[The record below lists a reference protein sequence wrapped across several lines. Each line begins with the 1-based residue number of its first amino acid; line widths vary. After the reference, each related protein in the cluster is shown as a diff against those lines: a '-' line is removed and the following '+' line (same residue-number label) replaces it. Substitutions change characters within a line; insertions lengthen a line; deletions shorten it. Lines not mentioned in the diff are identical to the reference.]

1 VSYLLNR
8 LFLYYQPFLSVNLL
22 EYAIN
27 AEAAGDLQGH
37 CGPRQHQRG
46 RQALAAIPIR
56 DQRCLTRTRNHVER
70 AAVRPGRETSVAE
83 RQRPFGGTVGAID
96 LKLFASTTIGNYLL
110 PALISSF
117 RVVNAS
123 AILDLRIGNT
133 SDVVAAV
140 SAFDTDVG
148 FIEGPCHAS
157 DVQIVPWLE
166 DELVIVASPAHEL
179 ARLAKKA
186 RLSADQLRRALW
198 LMREPGSGTR
208 ETVEQALLPH
218 LAQFS
223 SVMTIGSPEAI
234 KNAVAEGLGISCV
247 SRYVAQDYLAT
258 KRLCI
263 LATRLPR
270 LTRRLM
276 LIHHA
281 KKLLSAPL
289 SSFIVHCKKFA
300 DPSRHQDFEI

>member
-1 VSYLLNR
+1 MRLTLRQLEIFKAIAGHGSTSEAAKRLPLSQSATSAALLELETTLNVRLFDRVGKRLLLNDSGR
-8 LFLYYQPFLSVNLL
+8 SLMPAALSLL
-22 EYAIN
+22 DGAHTV
-27 AEAAGDLQGH
+27 EA
-37 CGPRQHQRG
+37 
-46 RQALAAIPIR
+46 
-56 DQRCLTRTRNHVER
+56 
-70 AAVRPGRETSVAE
+70 S
-83 RQRPFGGTVGAID
+83 FGGTVGAID

>member
-1 VSYLLNR
+1 MQLTLRQLEIFNAIASGGSTSEAAKRLPLSQSATSAALLELETTLNVR
-8 LFLYYQPFLSVNLL
+8 LFDRVGKRLVLNDSGRSLLPAALSLL
-22 EYAIN
+22 DGARTV
-27 AEAAGDLQGH
+27 EAAFTAG
-37 CGPRQHQRG
+37 
-46 RQALAAIPIR
+46 
-56 DQRCLTRTRNHVER
+56 
-70 AAVRPGRETSVAE
+70 
-83 RQRPFGGTVGAID
+83 VGIID

-110 PALISSF
+110 PALIASF
-117 RVVNAS
+117 RAVNPGAR
-123 AILDLRIGNT
+123 IDLRIGNT
-133 SDVVAAV
+133 FDAVAAV
-140 SAFDTDVG
+140 AAFETDLG

-157 DVQIVPWLE
+157 DVQILPWLE
-166 DELVIVASPAHEL
+166 DELIIVASPSHEL
-179 ARLAKKA
+179 ARLAKRG
-186 RLSADQLRRALW
+186 RLSAEQLRRALW

-234 KNAVAEGLGISCV
+234 KNAAAEGLGISCV
-247 SRYVAQDYLAT
+247 SRYVAQDYLST

-276 LIHHA
+276 MIHHS

-289 SSFIVHCKKFA
+289 RSFIAHCKKFA
-300 DPSRHQDFEI
+300 ESSRHSDFEI

>member
-1 VSYLLNR
+1 MSLTLRQLEIFKAIASSGSTSEAAKRLPLSQSATSAALLELETTLQVQLFDRVGKRLLLNDSGR
-8 LFLYYQPFLSVNLL
+8 SLMPAALSLL
-22 EYAIN
+22 DGARTV
-27 AEAAGDLQGH
+27 EA
-37 CGPRQHQRG
+37 
-46 RQALAAIPIR
+46 
-56 DQRCLTRTRNHVER
+56 
-70 AAVRPGRETSVAE
+70 S
-83 RQRPFGGTVGAID
+83 FGGALVSID
-96 LKLFASTTIGNYLL
+96 LRLFASTTIGNYLL
-110 PALISSF
+110 PGLIASF
-117 RVVNAS
+117 RAINAS
-123 AILDLRIGNT
+123 AIVDLRIANT

-140 SAFDTDVG
+140 STFDTDLG

-157 DVQIVPWLE
+157 DVQIVPWLD
-166 DELVIVASPAHEL
+166 DELLIVASPTHEL
-179 ARLAKKA
+179 ARLAKRA

-223 SVMTIGSPEAI
+223 AIMTIGSPEAI

-247 SRYVAQDYLAT
+247 SRYVAQDALVS

-276 LIHHA
+276 LIHHS

-289 SSFIVHCKKFA
+289 SRFIAHCKKFA
-300 DPSRHQDFEI
+300 ESSRHQDFEI